1 MTNIKKTVGIIKGI
15 KDILKGE
22 FNLDLVLIQVGFYIE
37 VIEEDADYFHKEFDF
52 ELHDAG
58 GRRSYNVTGFP
69 KQHLD
74 KYLEILDERKI
85 WYAVVEQIDVGEDR
99 VTREVTYS
107 PNRKA
112 LGLVF

>member
-37 VIEEDADYFHKEFDF
+37 VIEEDADFFHKEFDF

-85 WYAVVEQIDVGEDR
+85 WYAVVEQIDVGEDG